1 MSRAPWY
8 AKTYKNNNFIDMLNR
23 NTRLTWCYKIGWFN
37 LGIVSI

>member
-23 NTRLTWCYKIGWFN
+23 NKRLTCVLCKH
-37 LGIVSI
+37 GITKSDGII

>member
-23 NTRLTWCYKIGWFN
+23 NKRLTWCYKIGWFD